1 MSAQQASPFLHRAL
15 ILDAVASGATAVLL
29 IVAAS
34 ALAPL
39 LGLPVALMRG
49 AGVLLLPYVAFVALV
64 ARRGRM
70 EPAAVWT
77 IIVSNGLWAAASFLL
92 LLSGQIAPTA
102 LGIAFVVVQA
112 VIVALLGE
120 LQYVGL
126 RRPAVE
132 AA

>member
-1 MSAQQASPFLHRAL
+1 MSAQPASRFLHRAL
-15 ILDAVASGATAVLL
+15 VLDAIASGATALLL
-29 IVAAS
+29 IAAAP

-49 AGVLLLPYVAFVALV
+49 AGLLLLPYVAFVGLV
-64 ARRGRM
+64 ARRGRL

-77 IIVSNGLWAAASFLL
+77 IIISNALWAAASFLL

-102 LGIAFVVVQA
+102 LGIAFVVAQA

>member
-1 MSAQQASPFLHRAL
+1 MSVQQTSLFLQRAL

-29 IVAAS
+29 IAAAP

-49 AGVLLLPYVAFVALV
+49 AGLLLLPYVAFVALV
-64 ARRGRM
+64 ARRGRL

-77 IIVSNGLWAAASFLL
+77 IIVSNALWAAASFGL

-112 VIVALLGE
+112 VVVALLGE

-126 RRPAVE
+126 RRPAIE

>member
-1 MSAQQASPFLHRAL
+1 MSAQPASRFLHRAL
-15 ILDAVASGATAVLL
+15 ILDAVASGATALLL
-29 IVAAS
+29 IAAAP

-49 AGVLLLPYVAFVALV
+49 AGLLLLPYVAFVGLV
-64 ARRGRM
+64 ARRGRL

-77 IIVSNGLWAAASFLL
+77 IIISNALWAAASFLL
-92 LLSGQIAPTA
+92 LLSDQIAPTA

>member
-1 MSAQQASPFLHRAL
+1 MSAQPASRFLHRAL
-15 ILDAVASGATAVLL
+15 VLDAVASGATALLL
-29 IVAAS
+29 IAAAP

-49 AGVLLLPYVAFVALV
+49 AGLLLLPYVAFVGLV
-64 ARRGRM
+64 ARRGRL

-77 IIVSNGLWAAASFLL
+77 IIISNALWAAASFLL

-102 LGIAFVVVQA
+102 LGIAFVVAQA